1 MRKHSSFR
9 NAIVAAFPELERNP
23 QALAV
28 FVDQGRIAARAGPVA
43 GGKATGF
50 EWRYTLTAIL
60 IDFTGDPNQLAAR
73 VLDWIRI
80 HQVDRLQNHGT
91 GDEAFGFK
99 VDILDD
105 RKVDIEISIEL
116 DEAVDIAAD
125 GTMTYRDELSLD
137 DSFAG
142 VPAETTLDAIT
153 IGGSTL
159 LGPNSP

>member
-9 NAIVAAFPELERNP
+9 AAIVAAFPELARNP

-60 IDFTGDPNQLAAR
+60 IDFTGDPNQLAR
-73 VLDWIRI
+73 HVLDWIRI
-80 HQVDRLQNHGT
+80 HQMDRLQNHGT

-105 RKVDIEISIEL
+105 KKVDIEISIEL
-116 DEAVDIAAD
+116 DEGVDIAAE
-125 GTMTYRDELSLD
+125 GTMTYRDEQVLD

-153 IGGSTL
+153 IGGSVL
-159 LGPNSP
+159 LEPISP